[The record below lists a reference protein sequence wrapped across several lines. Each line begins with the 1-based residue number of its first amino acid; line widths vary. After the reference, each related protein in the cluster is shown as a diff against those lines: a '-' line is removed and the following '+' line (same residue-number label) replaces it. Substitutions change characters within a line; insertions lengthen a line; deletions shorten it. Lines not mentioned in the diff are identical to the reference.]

1 MNAQEQKPD
10 LDLNALSDEE
20 ILELDPST
28 LSDSEEQQQ
37 TNASQDDVPGE
48 AQSTDSTSTDDNADY
63 ETDGAD
69 STDDSESAPAAGV
82 DTPSAEYTMDL
93 GTEEQTAEG
102 SEQTPADDQSAES
115 GSEKTAGSEDS
126 PKKINYKAEY
136 AKVMAPFK
144 AAKRTIQVS
153 TAEEIRRLAQMGVD
167 YSRKMEAMKPYQRI
181 LKTLEKNDL
190 LDPEKINFLIDLD
203 KKNPEAIKKFL
214 KDSDIDPMDLDLE
227 DDIDYRPN
235 DHSVSDSDIA
245 LDDVI
250 NDLRETPH
258 FERTVN
264 VITKEWDTA
273 SRKILIDNPEVIR
286 YINQHM
292 DAGIYEQIADRAAN
306 DKLFGRTSGLS
317 DLEAYKQAGDALQA
331 EGAFNT
337 PNPDVTSPDGK
348 ATQGFSQDSGS
359 SSAQAENLRN
369 RKRAASPTKGNASA
383 RKRVPNFLTMSDE
396 DIEKFDINS
405 L

>member
-1 MNAQEQKPD
+1 MSAQEQKTN
-10 LDLNALSDEE
+10 LNLNALSDEE
-20 ILELDPST
+20 FLELDPST
-28 LSDSEEQQQ
+28 LADSEEQL
-37 TNASQDDVPGE
+37 NASQDDAPGE
-48 AQSTDSTSTDDNADY
+48 AQSTDSASTDDNTVD

-69 STDDSESAPAAGV
+69 STDDSESTPAKGV
-82 DTPSAEYTMDL
+82 DSDSAEYAMDL
-93 GTEEQTAEG
+93 GTEEQTTEQT
-102 SEQTPADDQSAES
+102 EQTPTDDQSAES
-115 GSEKTAGSEDS
+115 GSAETGDSEDS
-126 PKKINYKAEY
+126 SKKIDYQAEY
-136 AKVMAPFK
+136 VKVMAPFK
-144 AAKRTIQVS
+144 AAKREIRVT
-153 TAEEIRRLAQMGVD
+153 TPEEIRRLAQMGVD
-167 YSRKMEAMKPYQRI
+167 YSRKMEAMKPYQRV

-227 DDIDYRPN
+227 DDTDYRPN
-235 DHSVSDSDIA
+235 DHSVSDGDIA

-273 SRKILIDNPEVIR
+273 SRKILIDNPDVIR

-292 DAGIYEQIADRAAN
+292 NAGIYEQIADRAAN

-331 EGAFNT
+331 EGAFNA
-337 PNPDVTSPDGK
+337 PNPDVTSPAGK
-348 ATQGFSQDSGS
+348 ATQDFSQDSGS
-359 SSAQAENLRN
+359 NSAQAEELRN

-383 RKRVPNFLTMSDE
+383 RKQVPNFLTMSDE
-396 DIEKFDINS
+396 DVEKFDINS